1 MDINANKL
9 QELLIV
15 RALLD
20 DPIYHA
26 LLRYVETGNVQ
37 DGYALSALLLE
48 QGESHSISGNV
59 LAGYIASFLIK
70 QRNLVNHAIEQH
82 AGALGSHLFAAFRHD
97 METLAP
103 LFSSPIPL
111 PIPQYGSLSTYEPT
125 RAQENPV
132 LRAFLNMLDHTE
144 KSPASLSDLL
154 LSFYRRFGYGSLAL
168 HMAFTWDAEN
178 ETLIGI
184 RHFASQTL
192 SDIVGYDRQKA
203 QLVDNTLAFLHGKP
217 ANNMLLVGARGT
229 GKSSSVK
236 ALVNEYHE
244 QGLRLI
250 QLTKIQ
256 LVDLPRILDYLRNF
270 PSKRFLLF
278 FDDLSFE
285 PFEAEY
291 KYLKSAM
298 EGGISSKPENVVICA
313 TSNRRH
319 LIKETW
325 HDRDEG
331 QDELFK
337 SDSMNETIS
346 LSDRFGLVITFLSP
360 DQKQYHD
367 IIRHYLNKSGIELD
381 DEELRILAQRWELEH
396 SGRSGRTAQQFVQH
410 YLGQM
415 HAIEHP

>member
-1 MDINANKL
+1 MDINAKQL

-15 RALLD
+15 RPLLDTPVFQALLQY
-20 DPIYHA
+20 I
-26 LLRYVETGNVQ
+26 ETKDAH

-48 QGESHSISGNV
+48 QGELRGITGNV
-59 LAGYIASFLIK
+59 LAGCLACTLIE
-70 QRNLVNHAIEQH
+70 QRNLLNHTIEQH
-82 AGALGSHLFAAFRHD
+82 KGNLGSHLFAAFRHD
-97 METLAP
+97 LEILAP

-111 PIPQYGSLSTYEPT
+111 PIPQYGALSTYAPT
-125 RAQENPV
+125 RPQENPILRTFLDV
-132 LRAFLNMLDHTE
+132 LDRTDKT
-144 KSPASLSDLL
+144 PAALSDLL
-154 LSFYRRFGYGSLAL
+154 LSFYRRFGYGALAL
-168 HMAFTWDAEN
+168 HTAFTWDAEN
-178 ETLIGI
+178 ESLLGI
-184 RHFASQTL
+184 RHFETQTL
-192 SDIVGYDRQKA
+192 SDIIGYDRQKA
-203 QLVDNTLAFLHGKP
+203 QLVDNTLAFLKGKP
-217 ANNMLLVGARGT
+217 ANNVLLIGARGT

-250 QLTKIQ
+250 QLTKTQ
-256 LVDLPRILDYLRNF
+256 LVELPRILDYLRSF

-285 PFEAEY
+285 PFEVEY

-298 EGGISSKPENVVICA
+298 EGGVASKPENVLICA

-337 SDSMNETIS
+337 GDSMNETIS
-346 LSDRFGLVITFLSP
+346 LSDRFGLVITFLAP

-367 IIRHYLNKSGIELD
+367 IIRHYLDREGIRMD
-381 DEELRILAQRWELEH
+381 AEELRILAQRWELEH

-410 YLGQM
+410 YLGQV
-415 HAIEHP
+415 HEPASR